1 MTNQE
6 AIIMAKAK
14 LKCIENE
21 TSGRGELCSRE
32 CNDCELNYAQG
43 NMGEQQEWL
52 KKAISAMEI
61 TSAMEKQIPKK
72 PEVDQVQEIRF
83 CTVYKCPTCGG
94 RFTGKI
100 SDYCYHCGQ
109 KLEWEESE

>member
-1 MTNQE
+1 
-6 AIIMAKAK
+6 
-14 LKCIENE
+14 
-21 TSGRGELCSRE
+21 
-32 CNDCELNYAQG
+32 
-43 NMGEQQEWL
+43 MGEQIEWM

-61 TSAMEKQIPKK
+61 TSAMEKQMPKK
-72 PEVDQVQEIRF
+72 PEVDQKQEIRF